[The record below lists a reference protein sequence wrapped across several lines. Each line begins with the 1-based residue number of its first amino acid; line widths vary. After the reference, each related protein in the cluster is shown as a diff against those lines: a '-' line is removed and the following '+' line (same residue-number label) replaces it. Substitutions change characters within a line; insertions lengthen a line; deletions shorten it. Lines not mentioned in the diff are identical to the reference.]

1 MMNVKTAFSINL
13 ACFRL
18 WNGNCKKIK
27 NYEEFTGMKR
37 LSIIFCTLIITCSS
51 AFGASTILKMSKS
64 EDRDSLQAFITFD
77 QMPRYETQLN
87 GKRLDIILQQTVI
100 DEKAVFFKED
110 EKIVK
115 ILARPNKDDTELSFF
130 FRYTPQKIAFSIS
143 SSNTLVADV
152 LLGNRFTSTYRDLSL
167 NFKGLTFLERSTQD
181 YANPLVS
188 SPYAHDWKSFFS
200 SYESDVDISLP
211 VRFHIPT
218 FPLSLKLKRGGTA
231 ASELIPAETHTLA
244 GSGMWEEIA
253 HIIEGR
259 IDSFADIESKKFLAL
274 AYGETLLRDT
284 NFEGAYKQLY
294 LLKNNY
300 PKEQVGHL
308 AAYLLSLLVAQN
320 GDPYGANYELR
331 QLIDRLK
338 KSDPLFAYVNLL
350 FAETCL
356 ATGQLEKMNS
366 ALSRD
371 DIAYPEELHLK
382 RELRQADLF
391 YATNQP
397 VKAFV
402 AYQLVSQE
410 QGVDDQPYSLNGF
423 CETLYKQKSYAE
435 AVRCYDKLAELTD
448 SREQLGMVYYRSAMA
463 QLKLSDDPAE
473 RINDFSRIED
483 AFPGTE
489 AGFRAAVKKTDL
501 RFLSRK
507 DWSSTAVKYYQALAE
522 KSDYR
527 EVSAESYFKEA
538 LLYHFAG
545 SNGQAIERANTLL
558 RNFRSGTVRPSAQ
571 ALLIQL
577 LPGELER
584 LVENEHYSEALTLA
598 RQHRSFFENN
608 WLDLSLLS
616 ALGHSYH
623 QIGIYNDALRI
634 YLYLMEM
641 ARPEEREQ
649 YFLPLTQIAF
659 DKGDFGLVQ
668 DYATQYSYYY
678 PHGSF
683 KAEVLY
689 LQLKSLLAESRI
701 DQAISLIP
709 SPLPDRDDYKFLSA
723 ELYFRKDAYQSV
735 VEILKPFWD
744 QRFELPENLTFILAE
759 SLFLRGQTFEAEPLY
774 FESRKT
780 ERFSGQSLY
789 RLAEIAREKGYENQA
804 LGLYRDITSSEE
816 DTLWKKFA
824 ERELKLNRL
833 SQNL

>member
-1 MMNVKTAFSINL
+1 
-13 ACFRL
+13 
-18 WNGNCKKIK
+18 
-27 NYEEFTGMKR
+27 MKQ
-37 LSIIFCTLIITCSS
+37 LSIIFCALFITCGS
-51 AFGASTILKMSKS
+51 AFGASTMLKMSKS

-77 QMPRYETQLN
+77 QMPRYETQVN

-130 FRYTPQKIAFSIS
+130 FRYSPQKVSFSIS
-143 SSNTLVADV
+143 SNNTLVADI

-211 VRFHIPT
+211 VRFHIPP
-218 FPLSLKLKRGGTA
+218 FPLSLKLKRGGA
-231 ASELIPAETHTLA
+231 AISELIPAEILTLA
-244 GSGMWEEIA
+244 GKAMWEEIG
-253 HIIEGR
+253 HLLEGR
-259 IDSFADIESKKFLAL
+259 IASFADIDSKKFLAL
-274 AYGETLLRDT
+274 AYGEALLRQS

-308 AAYLLSLLVAQN
+308 AAYLLSLLVALN

-331 QLIDRLK
+331 LLIDRLK
-338 KSDPLFAYVNLL
+338 KSDPLFAYANLL

-356 ATGQLEKMNS
+356 ATGQLDKMNS
-366 ALSRD
+366 ALNRD
-371 DIAYPEELHLK
+371 DIAYPEELQLK
-382 RELRQADLF
+382 RELRQADLL

-402 AYQLVSQE
+402 AYQLVNR
-410 QGVDDQPYSLNGF
+410 DRDIDAQPYSLNGF
-423 CETLYKQKSYAE
+423 CDTLYEQKSYGE
-435 AVRCYDKLAELTD
+435 ASLCYDKAAELTD
-448 SREQLGMVYYRSAMA
+448 SREQLGMIYYRSAMA

-501 RFLSRK
+501 RFLSRQ
-507 DWSSTAVKYYQALAE
+507 DWSSTAVKYYRALAE

-527 EVSAESYFKEA
+527 EVSAESFFKEA
-538 LLYHFAG
+538 LLYHFSG
-545 SNGQAIERANTLL
+545 SNNLAIELANSLL
-558 RNFRSGTVRPSAQ
+558 RNFRTGSVRPSAQ

-577 LPGELER
+577 LPGELQR
-584 LVENEHYSEALTLA
+584 LVDSEQYTEALTLA
-598 RQHRSFFENN
+598 RQHRGFFENN

-634 YLYLMEM
+634 YLYLLEM

-659 DKGDFGLVQ
+659 DKGDFSLVQ

-689 LQLKSLLAESRI
+689 LQLKSLLAENRVE
-701 DQAISLIP
+701 QAISLLP
-709 SPLPDRDDYKFLSA
+709 KPLPDRNDYKFLSA
-723 ELYFRKDAYQSV
+723 ELFFRKDAYGSV
-735 VEILKPFWD
+735 VEILKPFRD

-759 SLFLRGQTFEAEPLY
+759 SLFLQGQTAEAEPLY

-780 ERFSGQSLY
+780 DRFSGQSLY
-789 RLAEIAREKGYENQA
+789 RLAEIARQKGDEKHALELYE
-804 LGLYRDITSSEE
+804 DITSSKE